1 MFVVLVGPSFHPRA
15 AGASLT
21 EFSGTRNSVCVLWAN
36 PTESKDTT
44 KTAKDTWPEAKGCT
58 QRLQV
63 ATPCVLK
70 RPSVCVPL
78 LCMGTTCRAWGRPAG
93 LCTAG
98 GLGGDSELRE
108 LPLQRL
114 GSVGVQSL
122 TKSEGLYGR
131 VCRLAGGPYWK
142 RFLPALPFSQCRI
155 RHFQASASPDAGS
168 SGPGLSVPSRI
179 NEPQGRSVFFLP
191 HRG

>member
-1 MFVVLVGPSFHPRA
+1 MLSSPSCR
-15 AGASLT
+15 S
-21 EFSGTRNSVCVLWAN
+21 RNSVCVLWAN

-142 RFLPALPFSQCRI
+142 RFLPALPFSQCGT
-155 RHFQASASPDAGS
+155 RHFQAGCLSRRRVFRARLVSTEQNQRAPREVSFLSP
-168 SGPGLSVPSRI
+168 P
-179 NEPQGRSVFFLP
+179 
-191 HRG
+191 